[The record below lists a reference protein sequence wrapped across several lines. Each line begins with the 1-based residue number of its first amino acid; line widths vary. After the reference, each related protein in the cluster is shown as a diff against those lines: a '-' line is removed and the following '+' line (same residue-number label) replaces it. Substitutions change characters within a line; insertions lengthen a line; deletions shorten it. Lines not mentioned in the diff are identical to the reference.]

1 MAVEDGFYFGL
12 VDSLHLINRRCKIL
26 LGCGTSRPPIWQQ
39 DMGHIPAGNG
49 VIGRV
54 LHQSCVANGTE
65 TQTAAGPSE
74 GMGLSKVGGCFD
86 GVRDE
91 DNSGV
96 HSDLPADNRGVR
108 CN

>member
-1 MAVEDGFYFGL
+1 
-12 VDSLHLINRRCKIL
+12 
-26 LGCGTSRPPIWQQ
+26 
-39 DMGHIPAGNG
+39 MGHLPAGNG
-49 VIGRV
+49 VIGGVPHQGRV
-54 LHQSCVANGTE
+54 AHGAE

-91 DNSGV
+91 DDSGV
-96 HSDLPADNRGVR
+96 RSDLPADDCGVC

>member
-1 MAVEDGFYFGL
+1 
-12 VDSLHLINRRCKIL
+12 
-26 LGCGTSRPPIWQQ
+26 
-39 DMGHIPAGNG
+39 MGHIPAGNG
-49 VIGRV
+49 AIGRV
-54 LHQSCVANGTE
+54 SHQSRLANGTE

-91 DNSGV
+91 DDSGV
-96 HSDLPADNRGVR
+96 CSDPPADNRSVR

>member
-1 MAVEDGFYFGL
+1 M
-12 VDSLHLINRRCKIL
+12 
-26 LGCGTSRPPIWQQ
+26 
-39 DMGHIPAGNG
+39 
-49 VIGRV
+49 
-54 LHQSCVANGTE
+54 
-65 TQTAAGPSE
+65 AGPSE

-96 HSDLPADNRGVR
+96 RSDLLADDHGVR